1 MGCKCDLFHRPNSTF
16 VRLTC
21 TGGKRDAVYYNLK
34 RIIGNIIT
42 LPEVYCTLCYD
53 ASHTEEDC
61 ESCSFCLTN
70 EHKYYECDR
79 YTGPKK
85 ESKKSFE
92 ELSRSAKDARN
103 RQKNK
108 DIVTKAYWKLGV
120 RYEYTRKLYDDF
132 VAIDVEKSM
141 FNDGSPATQVCITS
155 KFPGVGS

>member
-1 MGCKCDLFHRPNSTF
+1 
-16 VRLTC
+16 
-21 TGGKRDAVYYNLK
+21 
-34 RIIGNIIT
+34 
-42 LPEVYCTLCYD
+42 
-53 ASHTEEDC
+53 
-61 ESCSFCLTN
+61 LTN

-141 FNDGSPATQVCITS
+141 SNDVCNTSLHHIQISWRRITS
-155 KFPGVGS
+155 GLFRLY